1 MEKYIEATTFTGSDF
16 KVMTAFE
23 GWKIGFLRYSDRFSD
38 FKVIER
44 HNETDE
50 VFVLLEGTAKLY
62 VEDESVEMEKSDF
75 RQRSAT
81 A

>member
-44 HNETDE
+44 HICDT
-50 VFVLLEGTAKLY
+50 VTIK
-62 VEDESVEMEKSDF
+62 ESV
-75 RQRSAT
+75 RIGRHT
-81 A
+81 TY